1 LNWPHRNNRSW
12 SIWTTSLAEVLGD
25 AGCQV
30 VRLSTSGTV
39 PSFGSSRRNPRSHR
53 TGSHPKHSLGRL
65 GSHRNLDK

>member
-1 LNWPHRNNRSW
+1 M
-12 SIWTTSLAEVLGD
+12 AEVLGE

-53 TGSHPKHSLGRL
+53 TGSHPRRSLGRL